1 MLKES
6 ESQDKERSLMKEG
19 SLETKVGFFVIAGL
33 VATASLIVAFGKL
46 GNYFRKTY
54 PVIVEFE
61 DARDI
66 LKNSKVL
73 LRGAQIGIVSDTP
86 IYLVGQNYV
95 ELTLRI
101 DDGTQLPAHSKFRI
115 DQYGM
120 LGDRFVRVVPPDNMD
135 GTFIQPGERVKGEQ
149 EAGLNAM
156 LASAGP
162 ALDDIRSAAR
172 RVDGFAKSAQALLD
186 EAKNGKGPLYTMM
199 KDEKMAQDMK
209 NLMANLRKHGVLF
222 YSDDSAKGE
231 DEGEGRKRADKKTS
245 PLERSRP

>member
-1 MLKES
+1 MKES
-6 ESQDKERSLMKEG
+6 SI
-19 SLETKVGFFVIAGL
+19 ETKVGFFVLAGL
-33 VATASLIVAFGKL
+33 LAMAGLIVAFGKL

-86 IYLVGQNYV
+86 IYRVGQNYV

-101 DDGTQLPAHSKFRI
+101 DQGTQLPTNSKFRI

-120 LGDRFVRVVPPDNMD
+120 LGDRFVRVVPPEKMD
-135 GTFIQPGERVKGEQ
+135 GTFILSGTRVKGEQ

-162 ALDDIRSAAR
+162 ALDEIRGAAR
-172 RVDGFAKSAQALLD
+172 RVEGFAKSAQELLD
-186 EAKNGKGPLYTMM
+186 EAKNGKGPLYAVM

-222 YSDDSAKGE
+222 YSDDSAQSDSE
-231 DEGEGRKRADKKTS
+231 ERKRPEKKS
-245 PLERSRP
+245 APIERSRP

>member
-1 MLKES
+1 MKES
-6 ESQDKERSLMKEG
+6 SI
-19 SLETKVGFFVIAGL
+19 ETKVGFFVLAGL
-33 VATASLIVAFGKL
+33 LAMAGLIVAFGKL

-86 IYLVGQNYV
+86 IYRVGQNYV

-101 DDGTQLPAHSKFRI
+101 DQGTQLPTNSKFRI

-120 LGDRFVRVVPPDNMD
+120 LGDRFVRVVPPETLD
-135 GTFIQPGERVKGEQ
+135 GTFILSGTRVKGEQ

-162 ALDDIRSAAR
+162 ALDEIRGAAR
-172 RVDGFAKSAQALLD
+172 RVEGFANSAQELLD
-186 EAKNGKGPLYTMM
+186 EAKNGKGPLYAVM

-222 YSDDSAKGE
+222 YSDDSAQSE
-231 DEGEGRKRADKKTS
+231 SEERKRPEKKS
-245 PLERSRP
+245 APIERSRP

>member
-1 MLKES
+1 MKES
-6 ESQDKERSLMKEG
+6 SV
-19 SLETKVGFFVIAGL
+19 ETKVGFFVLAGL
-33 VATASLIVAFGKL
+33 LAMASLIVAFGKL

-86 IYLVGQNYV
+86 VYRVGQNYV

-101 DDGTQLPAHSKFRI
+101 DQGTQLPTNSKFRI

-120 LGDRFVRVVPPDNMD
+120 LGDRFVRVVPPEKLD
-135 GTFIQPGERVKGEQ
+135 GTFILSGTRVKGEQ

-162 ALDDIRSAAR
+162 ALDEIRGAAR
-172 RVDGFAKSAQALLD
+172 RVEGFAKSAQELLD
-186 EAKNGKGPLYTMM
+186 EAKNGKGPLYAVM

-222 YSDDSAKGE
+222 YNDDSAQSE
-231 DEGEGRKRADKKTS
+231 SEERKRPEKKS
-245 PLERSRP
+245 ASIERSRP

>member
-1 MLKES
+1 
-6 ESQDKERSLMKEG
+6 
-19 SLETKVGFFVIAGL
+19 
-33 VATASLIVAFGKL
+33 LIVAFGKL

-86 IYLVGQNYV
+86 IYRVGQNYV

-101 DDGTQLPAHSKFRI
+101 DQGTQLPTNSKFRI

-120 LGDRFVRVVPPDNMD
+120 LGDRFVRVVPPETLD
-135 GTFIQPGERVKGEQ
+135 GTFILSGTRVKGEQ

-162 ALDDIRSAAR
+162 ALDEIRGAAR
-172 RVDGFAKSAQALLD
+172 RVEGFAKSAQELLD
-186 EAKNGKGPLYTMM
+186 EAKNGKGPLYAVM

-222 YSDDSAKGE
+222 YNDDSAQSE
-231 DEGEGRKRADKKTS
+231 SEERKRPEKKS
-245 PLERSRP
+245 ASIERSRP

>member
-1 MLKES
+1 MKES
-6 ESQDKERSLMKEG
+6 SI
-19 SLETKVGFFVIAGL
+19 ETKVGFFVLAGL
-33 VATASLIVAFGKL
+33 LAMAGLIVAFGKL

-86 IYLVGQNYV
+86 IYRVGQNYV

-101 DDGTQLPAHSKFRI
+101 DQGTQLPTNSKFRI

-120 LGDRFVRVVPPDNMD
+120 LGDRFVRVVPPEKLD
-135 GTFIQPGERVKGEQ
+135 GTFILSGTRVKGEQ

-162 ALDDIRSAAR
+162 ALDEIRGAAR
-172 RVDGFAKSAQALLD
+172 RVESFAKSAQELLD
-186 EAKNGKGPLYTMM
+186 EAKNGKGPLYAVM

-222 YSDDSAKGE
+222 YSDDSAQSE
-231 DEGEGRKRADKKTS
+231 SEERKRPEKKS
-245 PLERSRP
+245 APIERSRP

>member
-1 MLKES
+1 MKES
-6 ESQDKERSLMKEG
+6 SI
-19 SLETKVGFFVIAGL
+19 ETKVGFFVLAGL
-33 VATASLIVAFGKL
+33 LAMAGLIVAFGKL

-86 IYLVGQNYV
+86 VYRVGQNYV

-101 DDGTQLPAHSKFRI
+101 DQGTQLPTNSKFRI

-120 LGDRFVRVVPPDNMD
+120 LGDRFVRVVPPEKLD
-135 GTFIQPGERVKGEQ
+135 GTFILSGTRVKGEQ

-162 ALDDIRSAAR
+162 ALDEIRGAAR
-172 RVDGFAKSAQALLD
+172 RVEGFAKSAQELLD
-186 EAKNGKGPLYTMM
+186 EAKNGKGPLYAVM

-222 YSDDSAKGE
+222 YNDDSAQSE
-231 DEGEGRKRADKKTS
+231 SEERKRPEKKSATI
-245 PLERSRP
+245 ERSRP

>member
-1 MLKES
+1 MKES
-6 ESQDKERSLMKEG
+6 SI
-19 SLETKVGFFVIAGL
+19 ETKVGFFVLAGL
-33 VATASLIVAFGKL
+33 LAMAGLIVAFGKL

-86 IYLVGQNYV
+86 IYRVGQNYV

-101 DDGTQLPAHSKFRI
+101 DQGTQLPTNSKFRI

-120 LGDRFVRVVPPDNMD
+120 LGDRFVRVVPPEKLD
-135 GTFIQPGERVKGEQ
+135 GTFILSGTRVKGEQ

-162 ALDDIRSAAR
+162 ALDEIRGAAR
-172 RVDGFAKSAQALLD
+172 RVEGFAKSAQELLD
-186 EAKNGKGPLYTMM
+186 EAKNGKGPLYAVM

-222 YSDDSAKGE
+222 YSDDSAQSE
-231 DEGEGRKRADKKTS
+231 SEERKRPEKKS
-245 PLERSRP
+245 ASIERSRP

>member
-1 MLKES
+1 MKES
-6 ESQDKERSLMKEG
+6 SI
-19 SLETKVGFFVIAGL
+19 ETKVGFFVLAGL
-33 VATASLIVAFGKL
+33 LAMASLIVAFGKL

-86 IYLVGQNYV
+86 IYRVGQNYV

-101 DDGTQLPAHSKFRI
+101 DQGTQLPMNSKFRI

-120 LGDRFVRVVPPDNMD
+120 LGDRFVRVVPPDTLD
-135 GTFIQPGERVKGEQ
+135 GTFIVAGTRVKGEQ

-162 ALDDIRSAAR
+162 ALDDIRSAAK

-222 YSDDSAKGE
+222 YNDDSAKGE
-231 DEGEGRKRADKKTS
+231 DDGGKKAEKKTA

>member
-1 MLKES
+1 MKES
-6 ESQDKERSLMKEG
+6 SI
-19 SLETKVGFFVIAGL
+19 ETKVGFFVLAGL
-33 VATASLIVAFGKL
+33 LAMAGLIVAFGKL

-86 IYLVGQNYV
+86 IYRVGQNYV

-101 DDGTQLPAHSKFRI
+101 DQGTQLPTNSKFRI

-120 LGDRFVRVVPPDNMD
+120 VGDRFVRVVPPEKMD
-135 GTFIQPGERVKGEQ
+135 GTFILSGTRVKGEQ

-162 ALDDIRSAAR
+162 ALDEIRGAAR
-172 RVDGFAKSAQALLD
+172 RVEGFAKSAQELLD
-186 EAKNGKGPLYTMM
+186 EAKNGKGPLYAVM

-222 YSDDSAKGE
+222 YSDDSAQSE
-231 DEGEGRKRADKKTS
+231 SEERKRPEKKS
-245 PLERSRP
+245 APIERSRP

>member
-1 MLKES
+1 MKES
-6 ESQDKERSLMKEG
+6 SI
-19 SLETKVGFFVIAGL
+19 ETKVGFFVLAGL
-33 VATASLIVAFGKL
+33 LAMAGLIVAFGKL

-86 IYLVGQNYV
+86 IYRVGQNYV

-101 DDGTQLPAHSKFRI
+101 DQGTQLPTNSKFRI

-120 LGDRFVRVVPPDNMD
+120 LGDRFVRVVPPETMD
-135 GTFIQPGERVKGEQ
+135 GTFILSGTRVKGEQ

-162 ALDDIRSAAR
+162 ALDEIRGAAR
-172 RVDGFAKSAQALLD
+172 RVEGFAKSAQELLD
-186 EAKNGKGPLYTMM
+186 EAKNGKGPLYAVM

-222 YSDDSAKGE
+222 YNDDSAQSE
-231 DEGEGRKRADKKTS
+231 SEERKRPEKKSATI
-245 PLERSRP
+245 ERSRP

>member
-1 MLKES
+1 MKES
-6 ESQDKERSLMKEG
+6 SI
-19 SLETKVGFFVIAGL
+19 ETKVGFFVLAGL
-33 VATASLIVAFGKL
+33 LAMAGLIVAFGKL

-86 IYLVGQNYV
+86 IYRVGQNYV

-101 DDGTQLPAHSKFRI
+101 DQGTQLPTNSKFRI

-120 LGDRFVRVVPPDNMD
+120 LGDRFVRVVPPETLD
-135 GTFIQPGERVKGEQ
+135 GTFILSGTRVKGEQ

-162 ALDDIRSAAR
+162 ALDEIRGAAR
-172 RVDGFAKSAQALLD
+172 RVEGFAKSAQELLD
-186 EAKNGKGPLYTMM
+186 EAKNGKGPLYAVM

-222 YSDDSAKGE
+222 YNDDSAQSE
-231 DEGEGRKRADKKTS
+231 SEERKRPEKKS
-245 PLERSRP
+245 APIERSRP

>member
-1 MLKES
+1 MKES
-6 ESQDKERSLMKEG
+6 SI
-19 SLETKVGFFVIAGL
+19 ETKVGFFVLAGL
-33 VATASLIVAFGKL
+33 LAMAGLIVAFGKL

-86 IYLVGQNYV
+86 IYRVGQNYV

-101 DDGTQLPAHSKFRI
+101 DQGTQLPTNSKFRI

-120 LGDRFVRVVPPDNMD
+120 LGDRFVRVVPPETLD
-135 GTFIQPGERVKGEQ
+135 GTFILSGTRVKGEQ

-156 LASAGP
+156 LASAVP
-162 ALDDIRSAAR
+162 ALDEIRGAAR
-172 RVDGFAKSAQALLD
+172 RVEGFAKSAQELLD
-186 EAKNGKGPLYTMM
+186 EAKNGKGPLYAVM

-222 YSDDSAKGE
+222 YSDDSAQSE
-231 DEGEGRKRADKKTS
+231 SEERKRPEKKS
-245 PLERSRP
+245 APIERSRP

>member
-1 MLKES
+1 MKES
-6 ESQDKERSLMKEG
+6 SI
-19 SLETKVGFFVIAGL
+19 ETKVGFFVLAGL
-33 VATASLIVAFGKL
+33 LAMAGLIVAFGKL

-86 IYLVGQNYV
+86 IYRVGQNYV

-101 DDGTQLPAHSKFRI
+101 DQGTQLPTNSKFRI

-120 LGDRFVRVVPPDNMD
+120 LGDRFVRVVPPETMD
-135 GTFIQPGERVKGEQ
+135 GTFILSGTRVKGEQ

-162 ALDDIRSAAR
+162 ALDEIRGAAR
-172 RVDGFAKSAQALLD
+172 RVEGFAKSAQELLD
-186 EAKNGKGPLYTMM
+186 EAKNGKGPLYAVM

-222 YSDDSAKGE
+222 YNDDSAQSE
-231 DEGEGRKRADKKTS
+231 SEERKRPEKKS
-245 PLERSRP
+245 APIERSRP

>member
-6 ESQDKERSLMKEG
+6 ESLDKERSLMKEI
-19 SLETKVGFFVIAGL
+19 SLETRVGFFVLAGL
-33 VATASLIVAFGKL
+33 LAMASLIVAFGKL

-86 IYLVGQNYV
+86 SYRIGQNFV

-101 DDGTQLPAHSKFRI
+101 DQGTQLPMNSKFRI

-120 LGDRFVRVVPPDNMD
+120 LGDRFVRVVPPDTLD
-135 GTFIQPGERVKGEQ
+135 GTFIAAGTRVKGEQ

-162 ALDDIRSAAR
+162 ALDEIRGAAR
-172 RVDGFAKSAQALLD
+172 RVEGFAKSAQELLD

-222 YSDDSAKGE
+222 YNDDSAHSE
-231 DEGEGRKRADKKTS
+231 SEERKRPEKKS
-245 PLERSRP
+245 ASIERSRP

>member
-1 MLKES
+1 MKES
-6 ESQDKERSLMKEG
+6 SI
-19 SLETKVGFFVIAGL
+19 ETKVGFFVLAGL
-33 VATASLIVAFGKL
+33 LAMAGLIVAFGKL

-86 IYLVGQNYV
+86 VYRVGQNYV

-101 DDGTQLPAHSKFRI
+101 DQGTQLPTNSKFRI

-120 LGDRFVRVVPPDNMD
+120 LGDRFVRVVPPEKLD
-135 GTFIQPGERVKGEQ
+135 GTFILSGTRVKGEQ

-162 ALDDIRSAAR
+162 ALDEIRGAAR
-172 RVDGFAKSAQALLD
+172 RVEGFAKSAQELLD
-186 EAKNGKGPLYTMM
+186 EAKNGKGPLYAVM

-222 YSDDSAKGE
+222 YSDDSAQSE
-231 DEGEGRKRADKKTS
+231 SEERKRPEKKS
-245 PLERSRP
+245 APIERSRP

>member
-1 MLKES
+1 M
-6 ESQDKERSLMKEG
+6 
-19 SLETKVGFFVIAGL
+19 AG
-33 VATASLIVAFGKL
+33 LIVAFGKL

-86 IYLVGQNYV
+86 IYRVGQNYV

-101 DDGTQLPAHSKFRI
+101 DQGTQLPTNSKFRI

-120 LGDRFVRVVPPDNMD
+120 LGDRFVRVVPPEKMD
-135 GTFIQPGERVKGEQ
+135 GTFILSGTRVKGEQ

-162 ALDDIRSAAR
+162 ALDEIRGAAR
-172 RVDGFAKSAQALLD
+172 RVEGFAKSAQELLD
-186 EAKNGKGPLYTMM
+186 EAKNGKGPLYAVM

-222 YSDDSAKGE
+222 YNDDSAQSE
-231 DEGEGRKRADKKTS
+231 SEERKRPEKKS
-245 PLERSRP
+245 ASIERSRP

>member
-1 MLKES
+1 MKES
-6 ESQDKERSLMKEG
+6 SI
-19 SLETKVGFFVIAGL
+19 ETKVGFFVLAGL
-33 VATASLIVAFGKL
+33 LAMAGLIVAFGKL

-86 IYLVGQNYV
+86 IYRVGQNYV

-101 DDGTQLPAHSKFRI
+101 DQGTQLPTNSKFRI

-120 LGDRFVRVVPPDNMD
+120 LGDRFVRVVPPEKMD
-135 GTFIQPGERVKGEQ
+135 GTFILSGTRVKGEQ

-162 ALDDIRSAAR
+162 ALDEIRGAAR
-172 RVDGFAKSAQALLD
+172 RVEGFAKSAQELLD
-186 EAKNGKGPLYTMM
+186 EAKNGKGPLYAVM

-222 YSDDSAKGE
+222 YNDDSAQSE
-231 DEGEGRKRADKKTS
+231 SEERKRPERKSA
-245 PLERSRP
+245 PIERSRP

>member
-1 MLKES
+1 MKES
-6 ESQDKERSLMKEG
+6 SI
-19 SLETKVGFFVIAGL
+19 ETKVGFFVLAGL
-33 VATASLIVAFGKL
+33 LAMAGLIVAFGKL

-86 IYLVGQNYV
+86 IYRVGQNYV

-101 DDGTQLPAHSKFRI
+101 DQGTQLPTNSKFRI

-120 LGDRFVRVVPPDNMD
+120 LGDRFVRVVPPEKLD
-135 GTFIQPGERVKGEQ
+135 GTFILSGTRVKGEQ

-162 ALDDIRSAAR
+162 ALDEIRGAAR
-172 RVDGFAKSAQALLD
+172 RVEGFAKSAQELLD
-186 EAKNGKGPLYTMM
+186 EAKNGKGPLYAVM

-222 YSDDSAKGE
+222 YNDDSAQSGSE
-231 DEGEGRKRADKKTS
+231 ERKRPEKKS
-245 PLERSRP
+245 APIERSRP